1 MSLRHRPLSPLR
13 RRKMFDLAKKVRQV
27 EVDPLLEGVAQEGL
41 VGGAAVGAEGVQRVG
56 EGVHGIP
63 DKVLV
68 VLKV

>member
-1 MSLRHRPLSPLR
+1 MP
-13 RRKMFDLAKKVRQV
+13 DLAKKVRQV